1 VASPAPSSERS
12 GTKSARSSRGG
23 SASARARAAAKKLAT
38 PHDALTSL
46 VLTLPVFLVYHLGI
60 VLMDL
65 RNGADFVTGN
75 LIRLFDLSVW
85 GYLAVTLAVAGGLLG
100 AVMYLRRRHQL
111 HLRELGPVVGES
123 VGWAALMWL
132 LVGWATARIVPHAF
146 AAPME
151 WLAPALQVGGRT
163 LGPIERLV
171 MAAGAGFYEELVFR
185 VAMFGGIAWAFTS
198 RGVPRWRADLAAAL
212 VSSVLFS
219 AVHYVGSLGDPFTLG
234 SFVFRAL
241 SGLYLCALFR
251 FRGFAVAVY
260 AHALYD
266 VAVFFLA

>member
-1 VASPAPSSERS
+1 MAERKSER
-12 GTKSARSSRGG
+12 APAERGKK
-23 SASARARAAAKKLAT
+23 APAAAKSKSKSKALARLTT
-38 PHDALTSL
+38 PYDALTSL

-60 VLMDL
+60 VVMDL

-75 LIRLFDLSVW
+75 LIRLLSLSVW
-85 GYLAVTLAVAGGLLG
+85 GYLGLTLAVAAGLAG
-100 AVMYLRRRHQL
+100 AVYFLRMKNHL
-111 HLRELGPVVGES
+111 HPRAIGAVIGES
-123 VGWAALMWL
+123 VLWAALMWI
-132 LVGWATARIVPHAF
+132 LVGWATAHIVPHA
-146 AAPME
+146 
-151 WLAPALQVGGRT
+151 WTTLQIGGRT
-163 LGPIERLV
+163 LGPLERLV

-185 VAMFGGIAWAFTS
+185 VGVFGGLSWLFVW
-198 RGVPRWRADLAAAL
+198 RGASKLRSDLAAAL
-212 VSSVLFS
+212 ISCVVFS
-219 AVHYVGSLGDPFTLG
+219 AVHYIGPLGDDFALG